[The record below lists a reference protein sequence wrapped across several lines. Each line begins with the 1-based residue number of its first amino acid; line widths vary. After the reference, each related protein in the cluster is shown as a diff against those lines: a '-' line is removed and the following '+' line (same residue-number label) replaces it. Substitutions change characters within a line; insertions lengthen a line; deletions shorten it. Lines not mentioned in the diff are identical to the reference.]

1 MLNSGLLEV
10 KINQAEL
17 RDLSSFYKKSYEA
30 SAKAASESIKETTA
44 VILLKGRLNIQGS
57 GPFSGPWLKGLQSRQ
72 YPKGKNSPN
81 AKSYINHRLG
91 GLASVFEFGASIR
104 PKRGRYLWLLAPGAP
119 KRMRLGADFGK
130 GWLKRVRGPTTP
142 SRLNQAAGK
151 LVYLRSKRGT
161 PMLGISVGKGK
172 RARFKP
178 YFLGIPLAKI
188 GKRWSIIPICEAEG
202 DKLVPRFITAFDKAT
217 R

>member
-10 KINQAEL
+10 KINHAEL
-17 RDLSSFYKKSYEA
+17 RDLSSFYKKSYDA

-57 GPFSGPWLKGLQSRQ
+57 GPFSGPWLRGLQSRQ

-104 PKRGRYLWLLAPGAP
+104 PKRGRYLWILAPGAP
-119 KRMRLGADFGK
+119 KRMTLGANFGAGWINKTRGRTTPQRLG
-130 GWLKRVRGPTTP
+130 R
-142 SRLNQAAGK
+142 AAGK
-151 LVYLRSKRGT
+151 LEYAVSKKGL
-161 PMLGISVGKGK
+161 PMLGVTAGRGK
-172 RARFKP
+172 RTRFKP
-178 YFLGIPLAKI
+178 YFLGIPSAKI
-188 GKRWSIIPICEAEG
+188 AKRWSIIPICEAEG
-202 DKLVPRFITAFDKAT
+202 EKLVLRFISAFEKAT

>member
-10 KINQAEL
+10 KINRAEL
-17 RDLSSFYKKSYEA
+17 RDLTSFYKKSYDA

-44 VILLKGRLNIQGS
+44 VILLKGRINIQGS
-57 GPFSGPWLKGLQSRQ
+57 GRFSGPWLKGLQSRQ

-81 AKSYINHRLG
+81 AKSYINHKLG

-119 KRMRLGADFGK
+119 KRMTLGADFGK
-130 GWLKRVRGPTTP
+130 GWINKTRGRTTP
-142 SRLNQAAGK
+142 QRLGAAAGK
-151 LVYLRSKRGT
+151 LEYVVSKRGL
-161 PMLGISVGKGK
+161 PMLGVTAGRGK

-178 YFLGIPLAKI
+178 YFIGIPFARI
-188 GKRWSIIPICEAEG
+188 EKRWSVIPIAEAESEN
-202 DKLVPRFITAFDKAT
+202 LVPRFISAFEKAT
-217 R
+217 